1 MKIKKTAY
9 LKPFSSLDV
18 NIHCYRREVARCVFV
33 RTILQIGFQRP
44 SCLSCRKGWK
54 NSELIFFFFLNIRFW
69 IFYSTIFLS
78 KSSKYFQEWKFKN
91 SFPIISV
98 FNHILFAINYKVR
111 SKSRTKIFTFKN
123 LHLKFSTVYFKS
135 KSATIQITQ
144 TAKNS
149 TAVHSIS

>member
-1 MKIKKTAY
+1 MKTAY

-18 NIHCYRREVARCVFV
+18 NIHCYRWEVARCVFV

-111 SKSRTKIFTFKN
+111 SKSRTKYLLSKIF
-123 LHLKFSTVYFKS
+123 
-135 KSATIQITQ
+135 IW
-144 TAKNS
+144 NS
-149 TAVHSIS
+149 QLSISNLNRRQFKLPKLQKIPPQSILFLKI